1 MFLCESVLLNDKFVF
16 LLAINLILF
25 FTKNHFVADA
35 NRNFTMNISTFFSR
49 ANLKINIHNLSY
61 LPRWIIVLIDF
72 SVLLMSFFLTYMI
85 LKGTGLDYIITKHKL
100 TFISLFFGINIF
112 FFWLFRTYSGII
124 RHSSYIDAIKILF
137 SQTSVLVFFLFF
149 NFLFELLFKEKAFL
163 NTALFINMVLSFCGL
178 FLYRVV
184 VKQTFELY
192 FIEKTDH
199 KLIKAIIYGT
209 DANAISVANAL
220 KFETPSR
227 FKIVA
232 FVDKN
237 NQNAS
242 KRMLDLPILVQRKK
256 LPALM
261 RSVGAEGLVIADK
274 SLSKEEQLVIIDQC
288 LEFNYKVY
296 TIPSISDWEN
306 QKEISQKVKNIQ
318 IEDLLERDPIV
329 LDSISIS
336 RQLEGKTI
344 LITGAAGSIGSEIV
358 RQLLSFNPRKLI
370 ILDQAET
377 PLHHIRLEV
386 EDIKSDTIIRTVIAD
401 IRNKAA
407 LERIFKLYKPEM
419 VYHAAAYKHVPL
431 MEENPSQAILT
442 NVEGTKN
449 LADLSCKYSVN
460 KFVMISTDKAVNP
473 SNVMGASKR
482 IAEKYVQSLSLK
494 CKENIDFYATKFIT
508 TRFGNV
514 LGSNGSVV
522 PLFTKQIAEGGP
534 VTITHPDIIRYFM
547 TIPEACQLVLEAGSM
562 GNGGEIYIFDMGK
575 PVKIIDLAR
584 KMIKLAGFNPERD
597 IKIKIVGLRPGEKL
611 YEELLNDTSKTLP
624 TYHEKIMIAE
634 EIQAE
639 FEDLHLHIDELIG
652 IASFFD
658 NDDIVVKMKKIVPEF
673 ISMNSTYTQLDK

>member
-1 MFLCESVLLNDKFVF
+1 MGIDSTKSYFSKD
-16 LLAINLILF
+16 NLRF
-25 FTKNHFVADA
+25 
-35 NRNFTMNISTFFSR
+35 
-49 ANLKINIHNLSY
+49 NIHNLSY

-72 SVLLMSFFLTYMI
+72 TVLLLAFVFTYLI
-85 LKGTGLDYIITKHKL
+85 FDGTGLEYVVTKH
-100 TFISLFFGINIF
+100 TMVFVSFLFGVNIF
-112 FFWLFRTYSGII
+112 FFWLFRTYAGII
-124 RHSSYIDAIKILF
+124 RHSSYIDAVKLLF
-137 SQTSVLVFFLFF
+137 SQTAVLVFFLVF
-149 NFLFELLFKEKAFL
+149 NFLFELYYHQKAFL
-163 NTALFINMVLSFCGL
+163 NTAFFINIVLSFCGL

-192 FIEKTDH
+192 FIEKNDA
-199 KLIKAIIYGT
+199 KLIKTIIYGT
-209 DANAISVANAL
+209 DANAISIANAL

-227 FKIVA
+227 FKILG

-242 KRMLDLPILVQRKK
+242 KRMLDLPILVLRKK
-256 LPALM
+256 IPSLM
-261 RSVGAEGLVIADK
+261 RSIGAESLVIADK

-288 LEFNYKVY
+288 IEYNYKVY
-296 TIPSISDWEN
+296 TIPSISDWED

-318 IEDLLERDPIV
+318 IEDLLEREPIV
-329 LDSISIS
+329 LDNESISK
-336 RQLEGKTI
+336 QLKDKTI

-358 RQLLSFNPRKLI
+358 RQVLNFEPRKVI

-377 PLHHIRLEV
+377 PLHHIGLEV
-386 EDIKSDTIIRTVIAD
+386 NAIKGKTQIHNIIAD
-401 IRNKAA
+401 IKDKAA
-407 LERIFKLYKPEM
+407 IERVFKLYKPEM

-431 MEENPSQAILT
+431 MECNPSQAILT
-442 NVEGTKN
+442 NVNGTKN
-449 LADLSCKYSVN
+449 LADLSCEYGVK

-482 IAEKYVQSLSLK
+482 IAEKYVQSLYLK
-494 CKENIDFYATKFIT
+494 CQENNSLYATKFIT

-534 VTITHPDIIRYFM
+534 ITITHPDIIRYFM
-547 TIPEACQLVLEAGSM
+547 TIPEACQLVLEASSM

-584 KMIKLAGFNPERD
+584 KMIKLAGYVPDRD

-624 TYHEKIMIAE
+624 TYHDKIMIAQ
-634 EIQAE
+634 EIQDE
-639 FEDLHLHIDELIG
+639 FSDLHLNIEELIG

-658 NDDIVVKMKKIVPEF
+658 NDDIVAKMKKIVPEF
-673 ISMNSTYTQLDK
+673 ISMNSTFQVLDK

>member
-1 MFLCESVLLNDKFVF
+1 V
-16 LLAINLILF
+16 
-25 FTKNHFVADA
+25 
-35 NRNFTMNISTFFSR
+35 
-49 ANLKINIHNLSY
+49 
-61 LPRWIIVLIDF
+61 
-72 SVLLMSFFLTYMI
+72 SFFLTYLI
-85 LKGTGLDYIITKHKL
+85 FRGTGLNYITTEHPV
-100 TFISLFFGINIF
+100 TFIGLFFGINIF

-124 RHSSYIDAIKILF
+124 RHSSYIDAVKILF

-149 NFLFELLFKEKAFL
+149 NFMFELVFKEKAFL
-163 NTALFINMVLSFCGL
+163 NTALFINIVLSFCAL

-192 FIEKTDH
+192 FMEKSDH
-199 KLIKAIIYGT
+199 KLMKAIIYGT

-220 KFETPSR
+220 KFESPSR

-274 SLSKEEQLVIIDQC
+274 SLSKEEKLIIIDQC

-296 TIPSISDWEN
+296 TIPSVSDWEN

-318 IEDLLERDPIV
+318 IEDLLEREPIV
-329 LDSISIS
+329 LDGVSISK
-336 RQLEGKTI
+336 QLMDTTI

-358 RQLLSFNPRKLI
+358 RQVLTFNPKKVI

-377 PLHHIRLEV
+377 PLHTIGLEV
-386 EDIKSDTIIRTVIAD
+386 EAIKGATIIHSVIVD
-401 IRNKAA
+401 IRNRTA
-407 LERIFKLYKPEM
+407 LEKIYKLYRPQM

-431 MEENPSQAILT
+431 MEKNPSQAILT

-449 LADLSCKYSVN
+449 LADLACEYGVH

-482 IAEKYVQSLSLK
+482 IAEKYVQSLYLK
-494 CKENIDFYATKFIT
+494 CKENNRLHATKFIT

-522 PLFTKQIAEGGP
+522 PLFSKQIAEGGP

-575 PVKIIDLAR
+575 PVKIIDLAK
-584 KMIKLAGFNPERD
+584 KMIKLAGFSPDRD
-597 IKIKIVGLRPGEKL
+597 IKIKVVGLRPGEKL

-624 TYHEKIMIAE
+624 TYHEKIMIAQE
-634 EIQAE
+634 LQLEY
-639 FEDLHLHIDELIG
+639 EDLHLDIQELIG

-658 NDDIVVKMKKIVPEF
+658 NDDIVAKMKKIVPEF
-673 ISMNSTYTQLDK
+673 ISMNSVYTTLDK